1 MLLRCIQAENMKLKH
16 SVIYLAFIAIPIIP
30 AIMGTFNYLQNL
42 ELLKSSWYSLW
53 PQITLF
59 YASFFYAP
67 LIGIYCSYTWRLEH
81 THNNWNHF
89 MSMPVS
95 IVDSY
100 LAKLL
105 CIMKVTILTQLWISV
120 LYFIGGKLAGLPGI
134 FPPEIVFWLIRG
146 TLAAAA
152 IASLQLLLSMVI
164 RNFAIPI
171 GIALVGSIAGTLM
184 TNADLGNFW
193 PYSLMMLGMNSN
205 RNENVLASM
214 SDTVSYFI
222 SVIVFFL
229 LFFGIAIWQL
239 KTKDVRS

>member
-1 MLLRCIQAENMKLKH
+1 MKLKH
-16 SVIYLAFIAIPIIP
+16 SIIYLAFIAIPIIP

-42 ELLKSSWYSLW
+42 ELLNSDWYSLW
-53 PQITLF
+53 TQITLF

-81 THNNWNHF
+81 TNNNWNHF

-105 CIMKVTILTQLWISV
+105 CIMKVTILTQLWISI

-134 FPPEIVFWLIRG
+134 FSPEIIFWLIRG

-152 IASLQLLLSMVI
+152 ISSLQLLLSMLI

-171 GIALVGSIAGTLM
+171 GIALFGGIIGIRM
-184 TNADLGNFW
+184 TNATLGNFW

-205 RNENVLASM
+205 RSENVLTSM
-214 SDTVSYFI
+214 TDTVTFFI
-222 SVIVFFL
+222 SVIVFFF

-239 KTKDVRS
+239 RTKDVRS

>member
-1 MLLRCIQAENMKLKH
+1 MKVKH

-42 ELLKSSWYSLW
+42 ELLKSGWYSLW
-53 PQITLF
+53 TQITLF

-95 IVDSY
+95 IFDSY

-105 CIMKVTILTQLWISV
+105 CIMKVTVFTQIWIGILFFIS
-120 LYFIGGKLAGLPGI
+120 GKLTGLPGI
-134 FPPEIVFWLIRG
+134 FSPEIIFWLIRG
-146 TLAAAA
+146 TLAAIA
-152 IASLQLLLSMVI
+152 IASLQLLLSMLI

-171 GIALVGSIAGTLM
+171 GIALFGSIAGM
-184 TNADLGNFW
+184 MMNNANLGNFC
-193 PYSLMMLGMNSN
+193 PYSLMLLGMNSN
-205 RNENVLASM
+205 QNEDVLSSFSSMASFF
-214 SDTVSYFI
+214 VS
-222 SVIVFFL
+222 VGVFFA
-229 LFFGIAIWQL
+229 LFLGIAIWQL
-239 KTKDVRS
+239 RTRDVRA